1 MSEPSTDPLESG
13 DPERLGGY
21 RLLGR
26 LGRGGMG
33 IVYLGE
39 APGGGRVAVKVIS
52 PDLADDTR
60 FRERFRREVDAA
72 RRVQRFCTAAVL
84 DAELENPPL
93 YVVTQYVQGPTLEQA
108 VRDGGPLRDADLEG
122 LAVGMATALSAIHAA
137 GLVHRDLK
145 PSNVLL
151 SPLGPR
157 VIDFGI
163 ARTVDGEG
171 QITRTGAM
179 IGTPAFLAPELLRQE
194 PLTPAV
200 DVFSWGCV
208 VAFAAN
214 GRSPFEAHTLPEV
227 IYRISHGDPVL
238 DGLEGR
244 LRTIVEQSLN
254 KNPQLRPT
262 VPQLLAYLMGQPAV
276 APEQAVQRVETVWRQ
291 HAPAASSQ
299 PAAHPSQSEPTVQPQ
314 PLQQPAPSQHG
325 QNQAPP
331 PQQTPLPWMQPQPAQ
346 PFQQPPPPHHGA
358 PQHAPPQPQVP
369 PQAPWNSAPH
379 SWQSP
384 PIAPGGAT
392 RPGNGG
398 KAVLYGVFVAL
409 GMVGA
414 LLIALLVIPGSPLY
428 VLGGEEDPE
437 DPPKVLPPAALHT
450 IIGPDD
456 FSDRASGFPTDLA
469 AATYDN
475 GRWRQQTPD
484 TSTAYWVWRNTL
496 NDPGQDLLLSAK
508 MQITEGNQ
516 AASAGFLCFG
526 DNAEGDKNSNYELM
540 VDRQGHARLGKTT
553 TGTRAFLARGTVPPL
568 NSGEHRIQAVC
579 SVEDSGTRLA
589 LWVDGELAF
598 DHTDATTPYTGGRVG
613 FVVQRDSGSWP
624 ATVAYFD
631 DYHLTTFTPTAP
643 TQAPVN

>member
-1 MSEPSTDPLESG
+1 MSEPSTEPLESG
-13 DPERLGGY
+13 DPERLGSY

-39 APGGGRVAVKVIS
+39 APDGSRVAVKVIS
-52 PDLADDTR
+52 PDLADDPR
-60 FRERFRREVDAA
+60 FRERFRREVNAA
-72 RRVQRFCTAAVL
+72 GRVQRFCTAAVL

-93 YVVTQYVQGPTLEQA
+93 YVVTQYVPGPTLDQA
-108 VRDGGPLRDADLEG
+108 VRENGPLRDADLEG

-214 GRSPFEAHTLPEV
+214 GRSPFEAQTLPEI
-227 IYRISHGDPVL
+227 IYRISQGDPVL

-244 LRTIVEQSLN
+244 LRTIVEQALN
-254 KNPQLRPT
+254 KNPRLRPT

-276 APEQAVQRVETVWRQ
+276 APEQAVQKVETIWQQHPPAPVAPSSTFQPTGGPAFTPQPMRQ
-291 HAPAASSQ
+291 PGPA
-299 PAAHPSQSEPTVQPQ
+299 QPQ
-314 PLQQPAPSQHG
+314 PPQ
-325 QNQAPP
+325 
-331 PQQTPLPWMQPQPAQ
+331 QQTPLPWMQPSQ
-346 PFQQPPPPHHGA
+346 PFQQPPA
-358 PQHAPPQPQVP
+358 QPQTPYPPQTPVP
-369 PQAPWNSAPH
+369 AQGQWGGPAPS
-379 SWQSP
+379 SWQPTTS
-384 PIAPGGAT
+384 GG
-392 RPGNGG
+392 GGGGG
-398 KAVLYGVFVAL
+398 KAVLYGAFIA
-409 GMVGA
+409 VGA
-414 LLIALLVIPGSPLY
+414 LVVLIAALLVVPASPLY
-428 VLGGEEDPE
+428 VLGGGEEE
-437 DPPKVLPPAALHT
+437 ETTRRSAPPAALHT

-456 FSDRASGFPTDLA
+456 FSDRSSGFPTNLE

-475 GRWRQQTPD
+475 GRWRQHTPD
-484 TSTAYWVWRNTL
+484 TSGTYWVWRNTL
-496 NDPGQDLLLSAK
+496 KDPEQDLLLSAR
-508 MQITEGNQ
+508 MQITEGNE
-516 AASAGFLCFG
+516 AGSAGFLCFG
-526 DNAEGDKNSNYELM
+526 DESEGDKNNNYELM
-540 VDRQGHARLGKTT
+540 VDRQGHARLAKTT
-553 TGTRAFLARGTVPPL
+553 TGTRAVLARGTVPPL
-568 NSGEHRIQAVC
+568 GESEHRLHGVC
-579 SVEDSGTRLA
+579 SVEGATTRLA

-598 DHTDATTPYTGGRVG
+598 DHTDTTSPYTGGRVG
-613 FVVQRDSGSWP
+613 FVVQRDDSNWP

-631 DYHLTTFTPTAP
+631 DYHLTTFDPKAGP
-643 TQAPVN
+643 AG